1 MGMMSCKTSGAS
13 CPPQTV
19 VRFNSRE
26 YFLAAIHRTC
36 AVTLAIAALWLAFD
50 AAPLMA
56 RKQKV
61 PLSKTVVGQ
70 VFDAQ
75 DNAIA
80 GAAVEMKNLTTG
92 RTSATYAGPSGHF
105 TFADLKLTQDYQFQ
119 AHYKGHV
126 SEVRKV
132 SSWDERTHLVVNL
145 HIPPPKD

>member
-1 MGMMSCKTSGAS
+1 MA
-13 CPPQTV
+13 
-19 VRFNSRE
+19 VRFDSRQN
-26 YFLAAIHRTC
+26 FRAAMRRTC
-36 AVTLAIAALWLAFD
+36 ALTLAFAAFWLAFD

-56 RKQKV
+56 RKKKV

-92 RTSATYAGPSGHF
+92 QTSATYAGPNGHF
-105 TFADLKLTQDYQFQ
+105 TFTDLKLTQDYQFQ

-126 SEVRKV
+126 SEMRKV